1 LVYIR
6 NKKVKGLDYG
16 YLVQSKWDHENNTS
30 KQVTIKYLGKTS
42 DINPEDIPAEYRNDP
57 KIIAFISTFGN
68 THKEKEKVIPKLQ
81 NEIFELCMQ
90 CNTDG
95 LVNTY
100 KEYSKLFNLVE
111 FYDKLLK
118 PVLYKIGD
126 LWKQG
131 KLDVATE
138 HASTNT
144 INSFVKVIEEQVSH
158 KINTTTNV
166 RTSICKIMIC
176 TPEGELHNV
185 SCNLIESLLVSRGY
199 KVYNISPSVPADSV
213 ITYIENIEPDII
225 LISVTNRDNIKAA
238 ERLIKQIVLR
248 FDNDDNQ
255 DNNKDNNKHNKIP
268 IVVGGL
274 AFSDYPENYLKED
287 EMVLM
292 MQNAS
297 FEEII
302 KLIDFSTAKKTI
314 R

>member
-1 LVYIR
+1 
-6 NKKVKGLDYG
+6 
-16 YLVQSKWDHENNTS
+16 
-30 KQVTIKYLGKTS
+30 
-42 DINPEDIPAEYRNDP
+42 
-57 KIIAFISTFGN
+57 
-68 THKEKEKVIPKLQ
+68 
-81 NEIFELCMQ
+81 
-90 CNTDG
+90 
-95 LVNTY
+95 
-100 KEYSKLFNLVE
+100 
-111 FYDKLLK
+111 
-118 PVLYKIGD
+118 
-126 LWKQG
+126 
-131 KLDVATE
+131 
-138 HASTNT
+138 
-144 INSFVKVIEEQVSH
+144 
-158 KINTTTNV
+158 
-166 RTSICKIMIC
+166 MIC

-213 ITYIENIEPDII
+213 ITCIENIEPDII

-255 DNNKDNNKHNKIP
+255 DNNKHNKIP

-274 AFSDYPENYLKED
+274 AFSDYPENYLKD

>member
-1 LVYIR
+1 M
-6 NKKVKGLDYG
+6 KGLDYG
-16 YLVQSKWDHENNTS
+16 YLVQSKWDHKNNTS

-68 THKEKEKVIPKLQ
+68 AHKEKEKVIPKLQ

-118 PVLYKIGD
+118 PVLYEIGD

-255 DNNKDNNKHNKIP
+255 DNNKHNKIP

-274 AFSDYPENYLKED
+274 AFSDYPENYLKD

>member
-1 LVYIR
+1 MVYIR

-16 YLVQSKWDHENNTS
+16 YLVQSKWDHKNNTS

-68 THKEKEKVIPKLQ
+68 AHKEKEKVIPKLQ

-255 DNNKDNNKHNKIP
+255 DNNKHNKIP

>member
-1 LVYIR
+1 MTLVDLIF
-6 NKKVKGLDYG
+6 
-16 YLVQSKWDHENNTS
+16 LV
-30 KQVTIKYLGKTS
+30 ILL
-42 DINPEDIPAEYRNDP
+42 
-57 KIIAFISTFGN
+57 
-68 THKEKEKVIPKLQ
+68 EKVIPKLQ
-81 NEIFELCMQ
+81 NEIFELCIQ
-90 CNTDG
+90 CNTHG

-118 PVLYKIGD
+118 PALYKIGD

-138 HASTNT
+138 HASANT
-144 INSFVKVIEEQVSH
+144 VNSFVKVIEEHVSH

-166 RTSICKIMIC
+166 SKSLSRSSICKIMIC

-185 SCNLIESLLVSRGY
+185 SCNMMESLHVSRRY

-213 ITYIENIEPDII
+213 ISYMENIEPNII
-225 LISVTNRDNIKAA
+225 LISVTNPDNIKAA
-238 ERLIKQIVLR
+238 ERLIKQIVLK
-248 FDNDDNQ
+248 FDND
-255 DNNKDNNKHNKIP
+255 NNRNNKHNKIP

-274 AFSDYPENYLKED
+274 AFSDYPENYLKEH

-292 MQNAS
+292 RQNAS

-302 KLIDFSTAKKTI
+302 KLIDFSTTKNNK
-314 R
+314 